1 MKKRIISVMMA
12 VAMLGTLVT
21 GCGDGKKDAP
31 QGTEAMGS
39 VDSTPSAE
47 LESGTVEL
55 KIWSD
60 AGTGI
65 H

>member
-1 MKKRIISVMMA
+1 MMA

-60 AGTGI
+60 AGSWDT
-65 H
+65 

>member
-1 MKKRIISVMMA
+1 MCTILQRERARIVKKRIISVMMA

-21 GCGDGKKDAP
+21 GCGDGKKDTT

-47 LESGTVEL
+47 L
-55 KIWSD
+55 
-60 AGTGI
+60 
-65 H
+65 